1 MKYEVEEIYFV
12 NLKNHF
18 LIVKSFQNEKLMF
31 IKFINLLNSKLVLR
45 KIKVNLILKIKLFN
59 NITIYE
65 K

>member
-1 MKYEVEEIYFV
+1 MKYEVEKTYLV

-18 LIVKSFQNEKLMF
+18 LIIKSFQNEKLMF
-31 IKFINLLNSKLVLR
+31 IKFINLLNLKLILKKV
-45 KIKVNLILKIKLFN
+45 KINFILKIKLFN